1 MEKEKKF
8 YIYSFKDRNND
19 SIKNGNFEVGIFR
32 KHIMK
37 ILEEKYGQDFSY
49 CESCCNIQ
57 QNNVFILT
65 KEFPGISLIPD
76 GPMNR
81 PGWFKYYS
89 TITIP
94 WKKRSKNN
102 RHQIHN
108 SHGPE
113 SIISHYAEGIIK
125 ELERLKLT

>member
-8 YIYSFKDRNND
+8 YIYSFKVRNND
-19 SIKNGNFEVGIFR
+19 SVKDRNYEVDIFR
-32 KHIMK
+32 KHMIN
-37 ILEEKYGQDFSY
+37 ILREKYGQDFSY

-81 PGWFKYYS
+81 PGWFKHHS

-102 RHQIHN
+102 RHQIHY
-108 SHGPE
+108 SYGPE
-113 SIISHYAEGIIK
+113 TIISHYAEGIIK
-125 ELERLKLT
+125 ELKRLELI